1 MKKVILIT
9 GTENTRITLHEQL
22 KAYIGDLFQFES
34 YSIDKGLNKKITAD
48 LIVISTHLILEDIK
62 SYIDENSK
70 IIIAKRI
77 LNYNLIEQ
85 LLFIPEGIK
94 VLLVN
99 DCKETTFDCI
109 DWLKKIGLNHLEYIP
124 FYPGCELNERVDYA
138 ITPGEIEIVPK
149 GIKNIIDIGPRLI
162 DIVTIAEILKELNL
176 YDERWEKI
184 TLMYFEKIINL
195 AKNIAKISLE
205 RTKAFEHI
213 KMILD
218 AMKDGIITFDEK
230 GKIIF
235 SNENFKFLFGK
246 NCNIIGINLKEIFS
260 NSELISFLLNNEK
273 DISKIIEFREGRYL
287 VSKFILENE
296 QITIAIFKNLKKI
309 EEIEKQKIKE
319 LYKKG
324 YYAKYTFD
332 DIIGENES
340 FKYIKEISKK
350 MSRSDLTVLIEGE
363 SGTGK
368 ELFASA
374 IHNASGR
381 RNNPF
386 VAINLS
392 ALPESLA
399 ESELFGYEEGAFT
412 GALKDGKK
420 GLFEQANGGTIF
432 LDEIGDASIKL
443 QTKLLRVLE
452 EKEIM
457 RIGGNKIIPIDVRVI
472 AATNK
477 NLEDLVE
484 RGEFRKDL
492 YYRLK
497 VMYIKIPPLR
507 ERKDDIKTLFN
518 YFISKKNLNLKVRE
532 GFWDFLLDYD
542 WQGNIRELKNMVEY
556 ISAIYDGN
564 EINEYDL
571 IKNFFSKKINMN
583 NMNNELKIILKIMRD
598 LSSKGITVSR
608 RKIMNKCKDIGIDLT
623 EQKVRRLLKELEK
636 MGYVKPQKGRGGTLI
651 KRQLDLYNP

>member
-518 YFISKKNLNLKVRE
+518 YFISKK
-532 GFWDFLLDYD
+532 
-542 WQGNIRELKNMVEY
+542 I
-556 ISAIYDGN
+556 
-564 EINEYDL
+564 L
-571 IKNFFSKKINMN
+571 I
-583 NMNNELKIILKIMRD
+583 
-598 LSSKGITVSR
+598 
-608 RKIMNKCKDIGIDLT
+608 
-623 EQKVRRLLKELEK
+623 
-636 MGYVKPQKGRGGTLI
+636 
-651 KRQLDLYNP
+651 